1 MEMSR
6 HRSSPRS
13 PSSSS
18 SSSME
23 IAAIPEFKQPH
34 RMTQSQ
40 SSQQRRKNLALSC
53 TVLCA
58 VGAATALLPDGW
70 GGPLTN
76 LRGTGTGR
84 SSSLKESKQR
94 RLQLAAAD
102 YSALLA
108 GSAAA
113 PSMGASVMGAAPSMS
128 AAGGGAAEL
137 SDADVAKFLAKYDLE
152 LQDLEL
158 LQKLREGYVRAD
170 GTTSAGASAA
180 SASAPDYS
188 SMMAAGGAPPV
199 PPPEPP
205 AAPATDYA
213 ALLGAPAASSS
224 SAPEVAAAAPPAAA
238 TSTTTSAATTPL
250 AVPLGPIEDCSGE
263 ADNWLQN
270 FCELGNYK
278 NTYGDCN
285 VS

>member
-1 MEMSR
+1 M
-6 HRSSPRS
+6 
-13 PSSSS
+13 SSSS
-18 SSSME
+18 SSVSSME

-40 SSQQRRKNLALSC
+40 SSHQQQRRRKNLALSC

-58 VGAATALLPDGW
+58 VGAAASLLPDGW
-70 GGPLTN
+70 GGPLAS
-76 LRGTGTGR
+76 LRGTGRT
-84 SSSLKESKQR
+84 LKVSKQR

-108 GSAAA
+108 GAAPAAAAA
-113 PSMGASVMGAAPSMS
+113 PAAMGAAPSMP
-128 AAGGGAAEL
+128 AAGGSAEL

-152 LQDLEL
+152 LKDLEL

-170 GTTSAGASAA
+170 GSASTAGASAA
-180 SASAPDYS
+180 SASTAPDYS

-199 PPPEPP
+199 PPSEPPAAP

-213 ALLGAPAASSS
+213 ALLAAPAAS
-224 SAPEVAAAAPPAAA
+224 SAPEVAAATPAAA
-238 TSTTTSAATTPL
+238 TSSVSKL
-250 AVPLGPIEDCSGE
+250 AVPLGPVEDCSGE
-263 ADNWLQN
+263 GDNWLQN
-270 FCELGNYK
+270 FCELRNYK

-285 VS
+285 VSQFWFPTLLL

>member
-1 MEMSR
+1 
-6 HRSSPRS
+6 
-13 PSSSS
+13 
-18 SSSME
+18 ME

-40 SSQQRRKNLALSC
+40 SQQRRKNLALSC
-53 TVLCA
+53 TVMCA
-58 VGAATALLPDGW
+58 VGAAATLLPDGW
-70 GGPLTN
+70 GGQLTN
-76 LRGTGTGR
+76 LRGTVTGR

-113 PSMGASVMGAAPSMS
+113 PSMGAPAMGAAPSMP

-205 AAPATDYA
+205 AAPAAPATDYA
-213 ALLGAPAASSS
+213 ALLGAPATSS
-224 SAPEVAAAAPPAAA
+224 SAA
-238 TSTTTSAATTPL
+238 TATTASAASISPL
-250 AVPLGPIEDCSGE
+250 AAPLGPTEDCSGE

>member
-6 HRSSPRS
+6 QRSSPRS

-58 VGAATALLPDGW
+58 VDAAATLLPDGW

-76 LRGTGTGR
+76 LRGTVTGR

-108 GSAAA
+108 GAAPAAA
-113 PSMGASVMGAAPSMS
+113 MGAPAMGAAPSMS
-128 AAGGGAAEL
+128 AAGGAAEL

-158 LQKLREGYVRAD
+158 LQKLREGYVKAD
-170 GTTSAGASAA
+170 GSAAAGASTA
-180 SASAPDYS
+180 SASDPDYS

-205 AAPATDYA
+205 AAPATNYA
-213 ALLGAPAASSS
+213 ALLGSPAAG
-224 SAPEVAAAAPPAAA
+224 SAPEVATAAPPAAA
-238 TSTTTSAATTPL
+238 ASTTTSAATTPL

>member
-1 MEMSR
+1 
-6 HRSSPRS
+6 
-13 PSSSS
+13 
-18 SSSME
+18 
-23 IAAIPEFKQPH
+23 
-34 RMTQSQ
+34 MTQSQ

-58 VGAATALLPDGW
+58 VGAAATLLPDGW

-76 LRGTGTGR
+76 LRGTVTGR

-113 PSMGASVMGAAPSMS
+113 PSMGATVMGAAPSMS
-128 AAGGGAAEL
+128 AAGGEAEL

-152 LQDLEL
+152 VKDLEL
-158 LQKLREGYVRAD
+158 LQKLREGYVKDD
-170 GTTSAGASAA
+170 GSVASTSAA

-188 SMMAAGGAPPV
+188 STMAAGGTPPV

-205 AAPATDYA
+205 AAPATGYA

-224 SAPEVAAAAPPAAA
+224 SAPEVAAAPPAAA
-238 TSTTTSAATTPL
+238 TTTSASAASISPL